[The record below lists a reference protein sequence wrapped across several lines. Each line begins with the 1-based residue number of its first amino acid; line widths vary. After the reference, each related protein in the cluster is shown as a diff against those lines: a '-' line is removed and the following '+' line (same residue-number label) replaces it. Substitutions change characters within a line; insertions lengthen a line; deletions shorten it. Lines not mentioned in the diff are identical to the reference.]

1 MPSSCRVS
9 LLVGGA
15 HQIDLVL
22 PAAVPLSALTD
33 STLGAV
39 NRLLRSKG
47 EDELPVG
54 TYEFA
59 RAVGMTRLSEEVSL
73 SAQGVADGDL
83 LAFVPEKTARRYTPL
98 IENVSTALARWAH
111 AHFPPVSTH
120 DAVVVAGALTA
131 AALLGAALLVWRLRW
146 AAQPFWLSPAIFAVT
161 AGILLATT
169 MLSARAGASRVIVD
183 GAAWAVLAGLV
194 LAMTILFG
202 VLTTGSGPHS
212 GDADVLRH
220 GFDATVLAHVHSWPG
235 YILAGL
241 VLFLTIAAWV
251 LRLEPRRWLLVLV
264 LAILV
269 QVGVGVWQAREGLPP
284 VLVGIHMV
292 LAALS
297 AATYTVVVLRLRRPV
312 PAED

>member
-1 MPSSCRVS
+1 MVPSSCRVS
-9 LLVGGA
+9 LLVGDA

-161 AGILLATT
+161 AGILLATA

-183 GAAWAVLAGLV
+183 GAAWAALVGLV
-194 LAMTILFG
+194 LAGASAPYGDQPGAPHAFLAAVVATVG
-202 VLTTGSGPHS
+202 VLLLARMTGTAQPCDSK
-212 GDADVLRH
+212 
-220 GFDATVLAHVHSWPG
+220 
-235 YILAGL
+235 I
-241 VLFLTIAAWV
+241 
-251 LRLEPRRWLLVLV
+251 
-264 LAILV
+264 
-269 QVGVGVWQAREGLPP
+269 
-284 VLVGIHMV
+284 
-292 LAALS
+292 
-297 AATYTVVVLRLRRPV
+297 
-312 PAED
+312 